1 MMITQRLSLGLI
13 ALYLCATV
21 LTGQEVDFA
30 DANLKAVVEAKLG
43 ILDPTPT
50 DMLVLH
56 SLDAHGKDIKSL
68 KGLEFAMNLRTLLLY
83 DNKVSDI
90 SPLSDLTS
98 LSHLDL
104 DDNQIKSIGAL
115 SDLVS
120 LRTLDLDDNKISS
133 INALSNLTNLSS
145 LYLEDNQ
152 LSSISALSNLNLRR
166 LSLEDNQVRNI
177 SPLAG
182 LTKLSHLY
190 AENNGIS
197 EISALAGLDELR
209 YLDLHENAISD
220 LSPLSGLHKLE
231 YLDLSINW
239 IMDIS
244 ALSEL
249 TNMHT
254 LNVFLNSITDV
265 RPLSRLTGLQKLHL
279 HYNQITDISALMN
292 LTDLQALEL
301 HKNRLDQAAYCTY
314 LPTLVSQNPNMDLSY
329 SPSTAGVERVWASTG
344 LHPDK
349 IDIGWDE
356 LCNGPDLSS
365 YYRVFRGSS
374 PEGAK
379 KAISPWQSEI
389 GFTDRAVDAGSQYSY
404 WIQSSTDSQ
413 GDGAVGFV
421 GPAMGWLRHKY
432 SLTLSS
438 NAGGSV
444 LLPGAGTHLH
454 PTEEFVAIE
463 ALPIDVRLY
472 AFSHWAGTAV
482 DAGRVDDPSQASSV
496 VLVDDVYSVQAHFVT
511 SLETLY
517 VDDNGPG
524 DPGPGESALS
534 DPIEN
539 GSADHPFD
547 RIQEAIDVA
556 VDGVTVI
563 VHPGVY
569 YETIDLLG
577 KHIELIGADPNGL
590 GLPIIDGDG
599 VGPVVSFY
607 RGEDQHCRLTGF
619 VITRGMGDLAGA
631 IYCQGSS
638 PTLSNC
644 LIVGNRATD
653 PNGAALYCRDSQ
665 AVFTNCTMADN
676 IGGEQSAGMRLLD
689 SDIVLTNSIVWGNA
703 PRDILIAGASD
714 PMISYSN
721 IADVSGLGNMSIDPV
736 FAQSGDWFNPSD
748 PSLAPGPGV
757 ALAVWTAGDYHLQ
770 SASGRWHVGRQVWI
784 KDELSSSCIDS
795 GHPMSPV
802 GSELVPHGDRIN
814 LGVYGG
820 TIEGSKSHE

>member
-1 MMITQRLSLGLI
+1 MKISCLFLIMFAAGAVPSCVAQESVHIPDQRL
-13 ALYLCATV
+13 
-21 LTGQEVDFA
+21 
-30 DANLKAVVEAKLG
+30 KAAIEDKLWVW
-43 ILDPTPT
+43 DPTPT
-50 DMLVLH
+50 DMLELT
-56 SLDAHGKDIKSL
+56 SLDLSARKIKDL
-68 KGLEFAMNLRTLLLY
+68 TGLEYAKNLRTLRLTHNLVK
-83 DNKVSDI
+83 DL
-90 SPLSDLTS
+90 SPLT
-98 LSHLDL
+98 
-104 DDNQIKSIGAL
+104 
-115 SDLVS
+115 
-120 LRTLDLDDNKISS
+120 
-133 INALSNLTNLSS
+133 NLTNLRKLIPNNNQIRS
-145 LYLEDNQ
+145 LRPLSGLVQ
-152 LSSISALSNLNLRR
+152 LRHLNMH
-166 LSLEDNQVRNI
+166 ENEIVDVT
-177 SPLAG
+177 PLAG
-182 LTKLSHLY
+182 LTKL
-190 AENNGIS
+190 E
-197 EISALAGLDELR
+197 
-209 YLDLHENAISD
+209 YLDLHDNHIRE
-220 LSPLSGLHKLE
+220 LSGLSGMSDLQHLDLHINQIEDVSPLAGLTRLE
-231 YLDLSINW
+231 FMDLSINW
-239 IMDIS
+239 ISDIS

-249 TNMHT
+249 TNLHT

-265 RPLSRLTGLQKLHL
+265 LPLSRLTGLQKLHL
-279 HYNQITDISALMN
+279 HYNQITDISALVN
-292 LTDLQALEL
+292 LRDLQILEL
-301 HKNRLDQAAYCTY
+301 HKNRLNQAAYCSH
-314 LPTLVSQNPNMDLSY
+314 LPILVTQNPNMVLSY
-329 SPSTAGVERVWASTG
+329 SPNTGRVERIWASPG

-349 IDIGWDE
+349 IDIGWSE
-356 LCNGPDLSS
+356 LCNGPDFSS
-365 YYRVFRGSS
+365 YYRIFRASS

-379 KAISPWQSEI
+379 VAISPWQSEI
-389 GFTDRAVDAGSQYSY
+389 GFADRAVDAGRQYSY

-413 GDGAVGFV
+413 GDDAIGFV
-421 GPAMGWLRHKY
+421 GPATGWLRHRY

-438 NAGGSV
+438 TAGGAV
-444 LLPGAGTHLH
+444 ILPGAGTHLY
-454 PTEEFVAIE
+454 PTEELVAIE
-463 ALPIDVRLY
+463 ASPIDARLF
-472 AFSHWAGTAV
+472 AFSHWSGTAV

-496 VLVDDVYSVQAHFVT
+496 VLVDDVYSVQARFVT

-517 VDDNGPG
+517 VDDNGPS
-524 DPGPGESALS
+524 DPGPGDSALS
-534 DPIEN
+534 DPLEN
-539 GSADHPFD
+539 GTPDHPFD
-547 RIQEAIDVA
+547 RIQEAVDVA

-577 KHIELIGADPNGL
+577 KHIELIGTDPNGL

-599 VGPVVSFY
+599 SGPVVSFS
-607 RGEDQHCRLTGF
+607 RGEDLHCRLTGF